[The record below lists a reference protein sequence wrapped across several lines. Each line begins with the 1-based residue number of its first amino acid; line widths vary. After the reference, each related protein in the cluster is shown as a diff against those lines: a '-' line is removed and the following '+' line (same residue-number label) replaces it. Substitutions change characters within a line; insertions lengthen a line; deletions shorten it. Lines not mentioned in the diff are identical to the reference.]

1 MAMSEQPQPVAGG
14 APKGGLPLHCLRLP
28 PGDEGP
34 DAAGERGPAP
44 VLPQGPAAAADA
56 ADGEEPAGAFSE
68 V

>member
-1 MAMSEQPQPVAGG
+1 MTV
-14 APKGGLPLHCLRLP
+14 LRNR
-28 PGDEGP
+28 GVTK
-34 DAAGERGPAP
+34 RGPAP